1 MNGKQVKP
9 LHTKEPAVSTFMER
23 YRARRNAARRLDAIE
38 RAIAK
43 NPSSALRDEL
53 HAMLS
58 RS

>member
-1 MNGKQVKP
+1 M
-9 LHTKEPAVSTFMER
+9 STFMER
-23 YRARRNAARRLDAIE
+23 YRARRNAARRLEAIE

-43 NPSSALRDEL
+43 NPSAALRDEL

>member
-1 MNGKQVKP
+1 M
-9 LHTKEPAVSTFMER
+9 STFIER
-23 YRARRNAARRLDAIE
+23 YKARRNAARRLEAIE

-53 HAMLS
+53 HAMIN